1 MGQSSEALTNPS
13 ACTVVNIQDTL
24 PLNWYTQGISVMHMS
39 EILKNQS
46 QMEDY
51 IFKHNAIPAAFG
63 LFPHLHEQ
71 KVIFSEHIF
80 KYRILKVKLSILLYF
95 G

>member
-1 MGQSSEALTNPS
+1 MGQSSEALANPS

-51 IFKHNAIPAAFG
+51 IFKHNAVPAAFG

-71 KVIFSEHIF
+71 KVNFSNIIF
-80 KYRILKVKLSILLYF
+80 KTGS
-95 G
+95 